1 MSTGDPREA
10 GDPGQAPDALARFR
24 RWAAAAVA
32 LAVLGYLG
40 YAVWKG
46 FSETAEA
53 LVRFRW
59 SFYVPVLALTLVN
72 YGLRYAKWAY
82 LLSLLGIPVPH
93 RTNVWVFLT
102 GLAMVISP
110 AKAGEVVKPWMVQQ
124 VNGAPYTRTLPAL
137 VTERGTDGLAV
148 VILAAISVS
157 TYAADQVWLILGTLA
172 AIAGVV
178 ATLSV
183 KPLAHGVFDLLDR
196 VQVLHGLVGRLR
208 ETYDATWICLRPR
221 PLAVT
226 LSLSLVAWA
235 AEGVGMWLVF
245 LGLSRDVPL
254 DACMFLYAFATVFG
268 APSPGGMGMAD
279 AALVE
284 GALSILPGVTPGEAL
299 AASLLVRVATLW
311 FGVLLGA
318 LALLRTASVIDD
330 ARAAAR
336 AGR

>member
-124 VNGAPYTRTLPAL
+124 RNHSKKSAKFPPMSNAP
-137 VTERGTDGLAV
+137 
-148 VILAAISVS
+148 
-157 TYAADQVWLILGTLA
+157 
-172 AIAGVV
+172 
-178 ATLSV
+178 
-183 KPLAHGVFDLLDR
+183 
-196 VQVLHGLVGRLR
+196 
-208 ETYDATWICLRPR
+208 
-221 PLAVT
+221 
-226 LSLSLVAWA
+226 
-235 AEGVGMWLVF
+235 
-245 LGLSRDVPL
+245 
-254 DACMFLYAFATVFG
+254 
-268 APSPGGMGMAD
+268 
-279 AALVE
+279 
-284 GALSILPGVTPGEAL
+284 
-299 AASLLVRVATLW
+299 
-311 FGVLLGA
+311 
-318 LALLRTASVIDD
+318 
-330 ARAAAR
+330 
-336 AGR
+336 